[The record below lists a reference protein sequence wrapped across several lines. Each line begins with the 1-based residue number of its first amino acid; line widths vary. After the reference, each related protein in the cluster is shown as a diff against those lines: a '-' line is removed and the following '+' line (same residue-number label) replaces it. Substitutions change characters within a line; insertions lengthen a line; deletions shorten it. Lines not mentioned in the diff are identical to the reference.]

1 MTAALIAYAL
11 AQLADIVTTLR
22 ALRRGGAEANPLL
35 RWVMESV
42 GGSGWVV
49 FKLVLT
55 GCAAWAFWATG
66 AEWCLWLIAAITG
79 VVAVLNVWAVR

>member
-42 GGSGWVV
+42 GGSGWIV

-55 GCAAWAFWATG
+55 GCAAWAFWASGAAWGLWLVAAVTG
-66 AEWCLWLIAAITG
+66 A
-79 VVAVLNVWAVR
+79 VAVWNARVG

>member
-11 AQLADIVTTLR
+11 AQIADIVTTLR
-22 ALRRGGAEANPLL
+22 ALRRGGAGYLD
-35 RWVMESV
+35 RWAVESV

-55 GCAAWAFWATG
+55 GCAAWAFWASGAAWGLWLVAAVTG
-66 AEWCLWLIAAITG
+66 A
-79 VVAVLNVWAVR
+79 VAVWNARVG